1 MSQHSQKVVVDFKKV
16 NMRSK
21 TQTFTDDMGHSSFV
35 FPTSDTGGGGGKR
48 KSEIQFPKIGRRRN
62 NSTQPQRK
70 FR

>member
-1 MSQHSQKVVVDFKKV
+1 MNNSVKRVVVDFKKV

-35 FPTSDTGGGGGKR
+35 FPASGVGGEKT
-48 KSEIQFPKIGRRRN
+48 KSEVQFPKIGRRRN

>member
-16 NMRSK
+16 NMKSK
-21 TQTFTDDMGHSSFV
+21 TEIFTDDMAHSSFV
-35 FPTSDTGGGGGKR
+35 FPAPGIGGEKKAGDIK
-48 KSEIQFPKIGRRRN
+48 FPKIGRRKN